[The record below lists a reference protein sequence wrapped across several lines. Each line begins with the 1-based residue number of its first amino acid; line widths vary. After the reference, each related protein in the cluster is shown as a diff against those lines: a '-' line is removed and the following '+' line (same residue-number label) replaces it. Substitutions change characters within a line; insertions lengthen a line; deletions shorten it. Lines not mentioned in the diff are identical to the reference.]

1 MRALRNKIAQHDVVR
16 LKPFRHLLAFLSEW
30 IPVRIKKTRQNKSLR
45 PALIQSEMDFRPASP
60 RIQSCVSKN
69 LDEID
74 LKILSEIQADGRI
87 TNVELAKRVGIS
99 PPPCLR
105 RVRALEEEGYIQG
118 YRGLL
123 DPRRLGFD
131 VTVFAA
137 VHLSSQADAD
147 LRAFEEFV
155 RAEPLVREC
164 WMLSGEVDFILK
176 CVAPD
181 MATFQDFVTHLT
193 AAPHVRN
200 VRTSLVLHN
209 SKYEAAVPLDLKA
222 AR

>member
-1 MRALRNKIAQHDVVR
+1 
-16 LKPFRHLLAFLSEW
+16 
-30 IPVRIKKTRQNKSLR
+30 
-45 PALIQSEMDFRPASP
+45 
-60 RIQSCVSKN
+60 VSKN

-105 RVRALEEEGYIQG
+105 RVRTLEEAGYIQG
-118 YRGLL
+118 YRGML
-123 DPRRLGFD
+123 DPGRLGFD

-155 RAEPLVREC
+155 RGEPLVREC

-181 MATFQDFVTHLT
+181 MATFQNFVTHLT

-209 SKYEAAVPLDLKA
+209 SKYEAAVPLEFTKVPG
-222 AR
+222 